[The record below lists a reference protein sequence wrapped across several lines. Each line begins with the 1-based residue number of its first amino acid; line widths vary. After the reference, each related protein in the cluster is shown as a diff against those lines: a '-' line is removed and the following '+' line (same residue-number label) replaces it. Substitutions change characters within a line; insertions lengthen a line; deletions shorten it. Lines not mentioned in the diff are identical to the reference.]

1 MHHVP
6 AACRSERLLA
16 AVVVESDCACR
27 GVKPRICGGR
37 LSNARRKPELS
48 GILHTGDAVYRS
60 GALPYPGR
68 GDADIMIKIENLTKS
83 YRTPQGRHYVFKN
96 LNLELPSG
104 KSVALIGRNG
114 AGKSTLL
121 RMIGG
126 IDRPDSGRIVTDK
139 TISWPVGLSGGFQG
153 SLTGRENV
161 KFVARLYAKKEE
173 LKEKIEF
180 VEDFAE
186 LGKYFD
192 MPIKTYS
199 SGMKSRL
206 GFGLS
211 MAFKFDYYLV
221 DEVTAVG
228 DARFKQKCAKLFNS
242 KRDSSSFLMVSHNLT
257 SLLEFCDVAIYL
269 DKDRKITL
277 YNDVNECVKKYK
289 EDDNLN

>member
-1 MHHVP
+1 
-6 AACRSERLLA
+6 
-16 AVVVESDCACR
+16 
-27 GVKPRICGGR
+27 
-37 LSNARRKPELS
+37 
-48 GILHTGDAVYRS
+48 
-60 GALPYPGR
+60 
-68 GDADIMIKIENLTKS
+68 MIKIENLTKS
-83 YRTPQGRHYVFKN
+83 YRTPQGRHFVFKN

-228 DARFKQKCAKLFNS
+228 DARFKQKCADLFNS
-242 KRDSSSFLMVSHNLT
+242 RHKEASFLMVSH
-257 SLLEFCDVAIYL
+257 SLNSLKEYCDVAILLGMNHHSVIYGNV
-269 DKDRKITL
+269 
-277 YNDVNECVKKYK
+277 NDAVNEYISSHQF
-289 EDDNLN
+289 

>member
-1 MHHVP
+1 
-6 AACRSERLLA
+6 
-16 AVVVESDCACR
+16 
-27 GVKPRICGGR
+27 
-37 LSNARRKPELS
+37 
-48 GILHTGDAVYRS
+48 
-60 GALPYPGR
+60 
-68 GDADIMIKIENLTKS
+68 MIKIEDLTKS
-83 YRTPQGRHYVFKN
+83 YKTPKGRHYVFKN
-96 LNLELPSG
+96 FNVELPEN

-121 RMIGG
+121 RVIGG
-126 IDRPDSGRIVTDK
+126 IDRPDSGKVITHK

-161 KFVARLYAKKEE
+161 KFVARLFSKPNE
-173 LKEKIEF
+173 LRDKVSF

-211 MAFKFDYYLV
+211 MAFPFDYYLV

-228 DARFKQKCAKLFNS
+228 DARFKYKCADLFKS
-242 KRDSSSFLMVSHNLT
+242 RHKESSFLMVSH
-257 SLLEFCDVAIYL
+257 SLGSLKEFCDVALFIGR
-269 DKDRKITL
+269 DNKIQFFDSIDDAIAT
-277 YNDVNECVKKYK
+277 YK
-289 EDDNLN
+289 EDENL

>member
-1 MHHVP
+1 
-6 AACRSERLLA
+6 
-16 AVVVESDCACR
+16 
-27 GVKPRICGGR
+27 
-37 LSNARRKPELS
+37 
-48 GILHTGDAVYRS
+48 
-60 GALPYPGR
+60 
-68 GDADIMIKIENLTKS
+68 MIRIENLSKS
-83 YRTPQGRHYVFKN
+83 FKTTNGRHYVFKN
-96 LNLELPSG
+96 LNIYIPPH

-126 IDRPDSGRIVTDK
+126 IDRPDEGTIQTDR

-153 SLTGRENV
+153 SLTGRDNV
-161 KFVARLYAKKEE
+161 KFVARLYATSNQI
-173 LKEKIEF
+173 KEKVAF
-180 VEDFAE
+180 VESFAE

-228 DARFKQKCAKLFNS
+228 DAKFKRKCANLFKEKHDTSN
-242 KRDSSSFLMVSHNLT
+242 FIMVSH
-257 SLLEFCDVAIYL
+257 SLNSLKTFCDVAIFIGRNNQVTYYDTVSEAVEMYL
-269 DKDRKITL
+269 Q
-277 YNDVNECVKKYK
+277 E
-289 EDDNLN
+289 EDLK

>member
-1 MHHVP
+1 
-6 AACRSERLLA
+6 
-16 AVVVESDCACR
+16 
-27 GVKPRICGGR
+27 
-37 LSNARRKPELS
+37 
-48 GILHTGDAVYRS
+48 
-60 GALPYPGR
+60 
-68 GDADIMIKIENLTKS
+68 MIKIENLTKS
-83 YRTPQGRHYVFKN
+83 YRTPQGRHYVFKD

-126 IDRPDSGRIVTDK
+126 IDRPDSGRIITDK

-161 KFVARLYAKKEE
+161 KFVARLYAKKDE

-228 DARFKQKCAKLFNS
+228 DARFKSKCLDVFNTKKS
-242 KRDSSSFLMVSHNLT
+242 KSSFLMVSH
-257 SLLEFCDVAIYL
+257 SLNSLKEYCDLGVTMHQDGRIHVYDDVTDAIKDYL
-269 DKDRKITL
+269 SVEKL
-277 YNDVNECVKKYK
+277 
-289 EDDNLN
+289 

>member
-1 MHHVP
+1 
-6 AACRSERLLA
+6 
-16 AVVVESDCACR
+16 
-27 GVKPRICGGR
+27 
-37 LSNARRKPELS
+37 
-48 GILHTGDAVYRS
+48 
-60 GALPYPGR
+60 
-68 GDADIMIKIENLTKS
+68 MIKIENLTKS
-83 YRTPQGRHYVFKN
+83 YRTPQGRHYVFKD
-96 LNLELPSG
+96 LNIEIPSG

-126 IDRPDSGRIVTDK
+126 IDRPDSGSITTDK

-161 KFVARLYAKKEE
+161 KFVARLYAKQEE
-173 LKEKIEF
+173 LKEKVAF
-180 VEDFAE
+180 VKDFAE

-211 MAFKFDYYLV
+211 MAFNFDYYLV

-228 DARFKQKCAKLFNS
+228 DARFRDKCSDIFKKKSQKSNI
-242 KRDSSSFLMVSHNLT
+242 LMVSH
-257 SLLEFCDVAIYL
+257 SLNSLQEHCDIALYFKPDKSINVYMSIDTAI
-269 DKDRKITL
+269 KDYK
-277 YNDVNECVKKYK
+277 NEIYQK
-289 EDDNLN
+289 